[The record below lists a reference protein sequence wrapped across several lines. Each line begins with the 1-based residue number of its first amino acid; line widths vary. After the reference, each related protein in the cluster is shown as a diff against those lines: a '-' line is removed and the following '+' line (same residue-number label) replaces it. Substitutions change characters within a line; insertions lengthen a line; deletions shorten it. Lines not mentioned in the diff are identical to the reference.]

1 MKFSTTVE
9 LGGTTATGFEV
20 PAEIVAALGTSKKP
34 AVTVT
39 LNGTTYRST
48 VATMDGRFM
57 VPLSAERRTAAGVAA
72 GDAIDVDIE
81 VDTAPREV
89 DVPADFAAALA
100 AEPAAQT
107 FFDGISY
114 SNKRWHVLSVDGAKT
129 AETRQRRI
137 DKSITMLREGRA
149 R

>member
-1 MKFSTTVE
+1 MKFGTTVE

-20 PAEIVAALGTSKKP
+20 PAEIVAGLGTSKKP

-39 LNGTTYRST
+39 INGTTYRTT

-81 VDTAPREV
+81 LDTAPRGV

-114 SNKRWHVLSVDGAKT
+114 SNKRWHVLSIDGAKT

>member
-1 MKFSTTVE
+1 MKFGTTVE

-20 PAEIVAALGTSKKP
+20 PAEIVAGLGTSKKP

-39 LNGTTYRST
+39 INGTTYRTT

-81 VDTAPREV
+81 LDTAPREV

-114 SNKRWHVLSVDGAKT
+114 SNKRWHVLSIDGAKT